1 MNDKEFLEDLSLKMM
16 ISVEHLITELSSMRT
31 NRAHTGLVS
40 GISIDY
46 HGTAMKLSELGQIS
60 VSDSTMIL
68 IQLWDKTAI
77 EIVSKEIESS
87 DIGINPSIDGDT
99 IRLVVP
105 PLTEERRIEL
115 VKIVKKK
122 SEDAKISIRN
132 VRRSAMDEVKDLEK
146 KGELSQD
153 DSRRMQSD
161 IQKNT
166 DESIEEISQIAQN
179 SLDGNLYHLCVFLS
193 RFQYV
198 VFFLCN
204 TNVP

>member
-1 MNDKEFLEDLSLKMM
+1 MNEREFLDDLSLKMLA
-16 ISVEHLITELSSMRT
+16 SVEHLSSELSSMRT
-31 NRAHTGLVS
+31 NRAHAGLVS
-40 GISIDY
+40 GINIDY
-46 HGTAMKLSELGQIS
+46 FGSTMKLSELGQIS
-60 VSDSTMIL
+60 VSDGTMIL
-68 IQLWDKTAI
+68 IQLWDKSAV
-77 EIVSKEIESS
+77 EMVSKEIESS

-105 PLTEERRIEL
+105 PLNEERRLEL

-179 SLDGNLYHLCVFLS
+179 KENELMEV
-193 RFQYV
+193 
-198 VFFLCN
+198 
-204 TNVP
+204 

>member
-1 MNDKEFLEDLSLKMM
+1 
-16 ISVEHLITELSSMRT
+16 
-31 NRAHTGLVS
+31 
-40 GISIDY
+40 
-46 HGTAMKLSELGQIS
+46 MKLSELGQIS
-60 VSDSTMIL
+60 VSDGTMIL
-68 IQLWDKTAI
+68 IQLWDKSAV
-77 EIVSKEIESS
+77 EMVSKEIESS

-105 PLTEERRIEL
+105 PLNEERRIEL

-132 VRRSAMDEVKDLEK
+132 VRRNAMDEVKDLEK

-179 SLDGNLYHLCVFLS
+179 KENELMEV
-193 RFQYV
+193 
-198 VFFLCN
+198 
-204 TNVP
+204 